1 MIPNHKPVSR
11 GVRTSVVQ
19 KISFFCLLGVHLP
32 LAVML
37 MQAGTLPPLEV
48 LIWPTLATVFGSI
61 LCMIAVWWHL
71 RPLGDLAEGLRRF
84 RLEGYLPRLESAGDD
99 EIGLVSDSVARLV
112 GELDITLKKLK
123 AQATTDLLTG
133 LVNRRAMLDRGAEE
147 LARAQRGRET
157 LSVVLMDLDS
167 FRSVNED
174 FGQEIGDHVL
184 VAIGQVLRDN
194 LRPYDV
200 AARMGGEEFLVLLP
214 RTSLKDAKGV
224 AERLRRSIEQTVIS
238 PLQRGRVTASFGLAV
253 SHGGVNGLEDM
264 IAEADLALHEAKR
277 AGRNA
282 VRVAEPISLDHILRR
297 RS

>member
-1 MIPNHKPVSR
+1 M
-11 GVRTSVVQ
+11 
-19 KISFFCLLGVHLP
+19 P
-32 LAVML
+32 LAVIL
-37 MQAGTLPPLEV
+37 LQAGTLPPLNI
-48 LIWPTLATVFGSI
+48 LLWPTLATVLGSI
-61 LCMIAVWWHL
+61 VCMLAVWWHL
-71 RPLGDLAEGLRRF
+71 RPLGELAEGLRLF
-84 RLEGYLPRLESAGDD
+84 RLEGYLPRFENARDD
-99 EIGLVSDSVARLV
+99 EIGLVSDSVSRLV

-157 LSVVLMDLDS
+157 LSVVLMDLDN

-224 AERLRRSIEQTVIS
+224 AERLRRSLEHTVIS
-238 PLQRGRVTASFGLAV
+238 PLQRGRVTASFGLSV
-253 SHGGVNGLEDM
+253 SHGGVSGLEDM
-264 IAEADLALHEAKR
+264 IAEADLALYEAKR
-277 AGRNA
+277 AGRNM

-297 RS
+297 RT

>member
-1 MIPNHKPVSR
+1 
-11 GVRTSVVQ
+11 
-19 KISFFCLLGVHLP
+19 
-32 LAVML
+32 ML
-37 MQAGTLPPLEV
+37 VQAGTLPPLNI

-61 LCMIAVWWHL
+61 LCMLAVWWHL
-71 RPLGDLAEGLRRF
+71 RPLGELAEGLRLF
-84 RLEGYLPRLESAGDD
+84 RLEGYLPRLESARDD
-99 EIGLVSDSVARLV
+99 EIGMVSDSVSRLV

-157 LSVVLMDLDS
+157 LSVVLMDLDN

-224 AERLRRSIEQTVIS
+224 AERLRRSLEHTVIS
-238 PLQRGRVTASFGLAV
+238 PLQRGRVTASFGLSV